1 MAQQLPELPK
11 VSGFIE
17 QLAKPEVDVSARIK
31 EATKLELPP
40 GPMSMSLNV
49 AKSVEAGKPGGSPE
63 FKLPRVEEVLPKL
76 PKLPVGLPELPKL
89 LGQGKVETGDEV
101 KPKEAAT
108 LPEIE
113 RPVVEGVRLKF
124 A

>member
-1 MAQQLPELPK
+1 MAPQLPEMPK
-11 VSGFIE
+11 VSSFIE
-17 QLAKPEVDVSARIK
+17 QLAKPEADVSAHIK
-31 EATKLELPP
+31 EAIKLELPP

-49 AKSVEAGKPGGSPE
+49 AKSVEAKKQGGSPE

-101 KPKEAAT
+101 KPKEAGV
-108 LPEIE
+108 PPRVEK
-113 RPVVEGVRLKF
+113 PVIEGVKLKL